1 MLALWN
7 HRLCLYHSTYIVFS
21 NEIRYIKNVKW
32 NLISIVMENWRIPLA
47 YFSLGFGISMHMNIV
62 LILIFS
68 ILWAFFLIRSLW
80 KDYRKEKQDF
90 KLRNTVPEYQW
101 LNTMNNFRSN
111 RVKNCLLLSICLA
124 ESGMSGMLISNQL
137 ITYLLVLVGNIK
149 DKIGNLEEN
158 TAHFATYD
166 DLERFTLGRLYSISI
181 LTTICLLAFLVRI
194 LTQYMVYQYSYFK
207 PCLNLK
213 FEIYISLSC
222 LFFLFSMA
230 TFLQLLMIFYVCT
243 VFLLFYE
250 YILLIIAS
258 RKLCLLLKQ
267 RLSDAILHE
276 NQSNNV
282 IHYYRIGYKD
292 YKICSTVMLIS
303 LFLQYFGVS
312 LYGIELVVFAMF
324 EDNLGKIND
333 KNIYILENVLFPF
346 SNIDAL
352 ILILLTLGT
361 SIQILVYL
369 IVSIRR
375 LFRYIKS
382 RVNIKGQT
390 SSQRSFIQYM
400 IERNHMAYRMK
411 NEFWNLFS
419 TWLIQ
424 SLQICNSVLMFSI
437 LTSILLLH

>member
-1 MLALWN
+1 
-7 HRLCLYHSTYIVFS
+7 
-21 NEIRYIKNVKW
+21 
-32 NLISIVMENWRIPLA
+32 MENWRIPLA

-282 IHYYRIGYKD
+282 ILYYRIGYKD

-303 LFLQYFGVS
+303 LFTQYVGIILYCFNTMFGSVS
-312 LYGIELVVFAMF
+312 LYTDHYLMQYLFTNAIELF
-324 EDNLGKIND
+324 
-333 KNIYILENVLFPF
+333 LF
-346 SNIDAL
+346 
-352 ILILLTLGT
+352 TLGT

-400 IERNHMAYRMK
+400 IERNEPQYG
-411 NEFWNLFS
+411 
-419 TWLIQ
+419 IQ
-424 SLQICNSVLMFSI
+424 DEE
-437 LTSILLLH
+437 